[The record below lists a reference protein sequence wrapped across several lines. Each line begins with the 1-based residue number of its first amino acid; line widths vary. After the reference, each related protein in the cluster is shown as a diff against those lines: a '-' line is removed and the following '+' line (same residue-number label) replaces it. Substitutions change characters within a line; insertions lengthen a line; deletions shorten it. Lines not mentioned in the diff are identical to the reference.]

1 MPDNKEQYYTYLKD
15 AGANVPET
23 YESFTNTLSNPESS
37 QQYYDYLKENK
48 YNTPDTYESFQT
60 TLGITTPTE
69 GEGQEIAPVDVDQS
83 ALNAEAVLGIDEQLN
98 TLTAQATEAQQAIKS
113 NDETLFKLKEQI
125 DDSSTDIMMKQ
136 MLIDQ
141 FNQTEQATIE
151 TERTSQEMFQKKNE
165 LEIERQ
171 KLLPPEERE
180 EEVSVGAVEGFIN
193 SIQRGIA
200 QGEIAD
206 LMALG
211 SEPTREDI
219 LKIASLKREQEALPP
234 SDAYKEF
241 MQAKTVL
248 GMAKELVEDPIEI
261 TSQLV
266 TESMAALLR
275 HGWNRMAVA
284 GATGAAMGSVV
295 PGIGTIA
302 GGGYGLMSG
311 SVMAGYNL
319 EASNALLESLSEAGI
334 DLTDEQSMIDGFN
347 NPELMDK
354 AKSYAMKRAVPIAIF
369 DMFTAGIAGK
379 FLATGAKTFG
389 KKALRTGA
397 EFGIQ
402 MTGAGLGE
410 TSAQLIS
417 KGEITPTEIFAEMIG
432 ELGGGAPDVVVGTF
446 INREKK
452 GDSSLKDMVQADI
465 PQELVDQM
473 TDISEGLG
481 EITPEQSAKIKEDY
495 AQAQEAKEVI
505 PEAHQD
511 NEKVI
516 DLVVKKQQLQKEIG
530 AYELEVS
537 AMDDVFKPEY
547 QKIIKDKQTEV
558 TQLDKDIVNELKPT
572 KDAVQEPSTE
582 EIPFRDE
589 TSVSEE
595 VGKEVPSKEPTKEG
609 EEVVK
614 PTEDKKPTPVKV
626 PQKERRSEE
635 IAKERGVEFT
645 TQEEAERF
653 IAEESESPLEIAETF
668 ASTETP
674 ESTKSYKHEAIEGA
688 NIQITNKE
696 FNQYFDK
703 KAKTVTLAR
712 RFIKEGRKIP
722 LDTKLQELSETAGIE
737 ITPQDFVKY
746 MEVQQGKAS
755 IIKSEPIK
763 KKLRDR
769 FFELTGKK
777 LTPKFAEATINNE
790 AKKAVDKIKYDYD
803 KNIEKEYTDFNEAE
817 QGYYEDFKRQAAA
830 LESAK
835 VVSDVKRDEKVGEGA
850 KPKEEAEPETIGI
863 SRAKRKELR
872 EELGMKPEAK
882 LTDLEKH
889 TDQFLHDEAN
899 RLVESGEAN
908 PSTIAEELLSGKG
921 KFTDLTGA
929 ILARGLL
936 DLNIKRKDQ
945 QKEIFDARS
954 NADAAKEDIAYDGF
968 MDSLASMEVIHN
980 AIKKKGTETGRA
992 LQSFKKLINTD
1003 YTIGAVYARF
1013 KKRKKGQP
1021 LDKAFL
1027 EHLTEKVL
1035 EIEQLKEKQ
1044 TVLEQQIEDIPKD
1057 QRKKPT
1063 KRAKSKKRL
1072 NELKDERKQLFSDW
1086 KKYRD
1091 GGANPVVKNAMVPI
1105 GDKDYVFLA
1114 RLALNYA
1121 ESGVINVQELSAKL
1135 RADVK
1140 KHLNMRLTDIEID
1153 AILQT
1158 EVEGEKVL
1166 AAFDFEQLEDS
1177 LKETKIE
1184 TEKKKRNLDKEEK
1197 AFEWVDL
1204 LDKDNMKENFIRVVG
1219 LPRSLRSSFDLSA
1232 PFRQGLVGT
1241 IAHPKSG
1248 AKAMYQMFAQV
1259 FSEKNYENW
1268 IVEYKQSSDWALAEK
1283 SGLFITD
1290 ETDIHQREEEFISD
1304 LGEKLPLGIG
1314 KGVRASAR
1322 AYSGYLNVLRAD
1334 IFKNG
1339 VKSFEKRGYTFD
1351 SDPEVFEQWADF
1363 TNNMTCRGKMPT
1375 KVLEN
1380 AAPLL
1385 TAVIW
1390 SPSLIVSRINL
1401 LSHRHLWGRSV
1412 PRVVKIKAA
1421 YDMMKMWG
1429 FTIGVLTLANSSGAE
1444 VEDDPRSSDFG
1455 KIKVGN
1461 RRYDVTGGLAAY
1473 ITLSARFA
1481 TKQRKSTSTG
1491 EMRTISRY
1499 LYPYHDRIDLLATF
1513 ARYKVSPLV
1522 GAGINMVAEADAMG
1536 MPTNALK
1543 EISQLAMPLSL
1554 MESYSALERGGPLE
1568 LLKTGVPSMLGVGVG
1583 VYGAQDEEADIRED
1597 LIQERKWEAEDY
1609 EGNWISHGLDAMVG
1623 D

>member
-1 MPDNKEQYYTYLKD
+1 
-15 AGANVPET
+15 
-23 YESFTNTLSNPESS
+23 LSGDEG
-37 QQYYDYLKENK
+37 EVA
-48 YNTPDTYESFQT
+48 
-60 TLGITTPTE
+60 PTE
-69 GEGQEIAPVDVDQS
+69 DVPQEIAEVEVS
-83 ALNAEAVLGIDEQLN
+83 EEEIRAEALLGVDEQMS
-98 TLTAQATEAQQAIKS
+98 TLTAQATEAKQAIEANNES
-113 NDETLFKLKEQI
+113 LFELKARI
-125 DDSSTDIMMKQ
+125 DDPSTDIMMKQ
-136 MLIDQ
+136 MLIDE

-151 TERTSQEMFQKKNE
+151 TEKTSQELFQQHNE

-171 KLLPPEERE
+171 KLLPTEERE
-180 EEVSVGAVEGFIN
+180 EEVSVGAIDGFLN
-193 SIQRGIA
+193 SIKRGVA

-211 SEPTREDI
+211 TEPTREDI
-219 LKIASLKREQEALPP
+219 LKIASLKREQAALPP
-234 SDAYKEF
+234 SDAYNEF
-241 MQAKTVL
+241 TQAKTV
-248 GMAKELVEDPIEI
+248 GAMAKKLAEDPFEI

-284 GATGAAMGSVV
+284 GAAGAAAGSVV
-295 PGIGTIA
+295 PGIGTAI

-311 SVMAGYNL
+311 GIMAGYNL
-319 EASNALLESLSEAGI
+319 EASNALLESLAEAGI

-354 AKSYAMKRAVPIAIF
+354 AKSYAMKRAVPIALI

-389 KKALRTGA
+389 KKALQTSIEMGV
-397 EFGIQ
+397 Q
-402 MTGAGLGE
+402 SVGAGVGE
-410 TSAQLIS
+410 ATAQLIS
-417 KGEITPTEIFAEMIG
+417 KGETTPTEIFAEMVG
-432 ELGGGAPDVVVGTF
+432 ALGSGLPDIAVGTF
-446 INREKK
+446 INKEKK
-452 GDSSLKDMVQADI
+452 GKSNIKEMVQTDI
-465 PQELVDQM
+465 PQESVDQM

-495 AQAQEAKEVI
+495 AKAQEAKKVI

-530 AYELEVS
+530 AYKSEVS

-547 QKIIKDKQTEV
+547 ERIIKDKETEV
-558 TQLDKDIVNELKPT
+558 QKLDKDIVNEIKPT
-572 KDAVQEPSTE
+572 EDAVQKPSTE
-582 EIPFRDE
+582 EIPIRE
-589 TSVSEE
+589 EASVSEE
-595 VGKEVPSKEPTKEG
+595 VGKEVPSKEPTTEG
-609 EEVVK
+609 KEEVAK
-614 PTEDKKPTPVKV
+614 PTEDKKPTPVKA

-635 IAKERGVEFT
+635 IAKERGVEFA

-696 FNQYFDK
+696 FNQYFDQ

-737 ITPQDFVKY
+737 ITPQDFVEY

-755 IIKSEPIK
+755 LIKSEPIK

-777 LTPKFAEATINNE
+777 LTPKLAETTIINE
-790 AKKAVDKIKYDYD
+790 AKKVVDKVKFDYD
-803 KNIEKEYTDFNEAE
+803 KNIEQEYTDFKEAE

-835 VVSDVKRDEKVGEGA
+835 VAGDVKRDEKVGEGE
-850 KPKEEAEPETIGI
+850 KPKVEPETIGI
-863 SRAKRKELR
+863 SRAKRAELR

-882 LTDLEKH
+882 LTDLDEH
-889 TDQFLHDEAN
+889 TDQYLHDEAN
-899 RLVESGEAN
+899 KLVDSGKAN
-908 PSTIAEELLSGKG
+908 PSQIAEELLSGKG
-921 KFTDLTGA
+921 KFNDLTAA
-929 ILARGLL
+929 ILERGLL
-936 DLNIKRKDQ
+936 DLNIKRKIQ
-945 QKEIFDARS
+945 QKEVFDARA
-954 NADAAKEDIAYDGF
+954 NADAAKEEVAYDAF

-980 AIKKKGTETGRA
+980 AIKKKGTETGRT
-992 LQSFKKLINTD
+992 LQSFKKLIKED
-1003 YTIGAVYARF
+1003 YTMGAVYSRF
-1013 KKRKKGQP
+1013 KKRNKGKE
-1021 LDKAFL
+1021 LDRAL
-1027 EHLTEKVL
+1027 LDHLTEKVL
-1035 EIEQLKEKQ
+1035 EIDQLKEKQ
-1044 TVLEQQIEDIPKD
+1044 AVLEQQIKDIPKD
-1057 QRKKPT
+1057 QQKKPT

-1072 NELKDERKQLFSDW
+1072 NELKEERSQIFNDW
-1086 KKYRD
+1086 KQYRK
-1091 GGANPVVKNAMVPI
+1091 GNPNDAVKNAMIPI

-1114 RLALNYA
+1114 KLALNYS
-1121 ESGVINVQELSAKL
+1121 ETGVINIQELSTKL
-1135 RADVK
+1135 KADVK
-1140 KHLNMRLTDIEID
+1140 KHLNMRLTDDEVD

-1177 LKETKIE
+1177 VKETKIDVD
-1184 TEKKKRNLDKEEK
+1184 KKKRALNNEEN
-1197 AFEWVDL
+1197 AFRWADL
-1204 LDKDNMKENFIRVVG
+1204 LAKDDIKESLIRVIG
-1219 LPRSLRSSFDLSA
+1219 LPRSLMSSFDLSA

-1268 IVEYKQSSDWALAEK
+1268 IVEYKQSAQWELADK

-1304 LGEKLPLGIG
+1304 LGEKMPLGIG
-1314 KGVRASAR
+1314 KGIRASAR
-1322 AYSGYLNVLRAD
+1322 AYSAYLNVLRSD
-1334 IFKNG
+1334 IFENG

-1351 SDPEVFEQWADF
+1351 NDPAVFEKWASF
-1363 TNNMTCRGKMPT
+1363 TNNITGRGKMP
-1375 KVLEN
+1375 KGALQD

-1385 TAVIW
+1385 TTVIW
-1390 SPSLIVSRINL
+1390 SPSLIASRLNL
-1401 LSHRHLWGRSV
+1401 LSHKHVWGKSV
-1412 PRVVKIKAA
+1412 PKVVKVKAA
-1421 YDMMKMWG
+1421 YDMMKMWT
-1429 FTIGVLTLANSSGAE
+1429 FTVGVLALANAAGAE

-1455 KIKVGN
+1455 KIKVGY

-1473 ITLSARFA
+1473 ITLASRLA
-1481 TKQRKSTSTG
+1481 TKQRKSTRTG
-1491 EMRTISRY
+1491 EMKTISRY
-1499 LYPYHDRIDLLATF
+1499 LYPYHDRVDLVGTF
-1513 ARYKVSPLV
+1513 GRYKLSPLV
-1522 GAGINMVAEADAMG
+1522 GVGINIVAEADAMG
-1536 MPTNALK
+1536 MPTSAAK
-1543 EISQLAMPLSL
+1543 EMLGLLVPLSIN
-1554 MESYSALERGGPLE
+1554 ESYSALERGGPLE

-1583 VYGAQDEEADIRED
+1583 VYGEQDEEADIRED
-1597 LIQERKWEAEDY
+1597 LVQERKWEAEDY
-1609 EGNWISHGLDAMVG
+1609 EGNWVSRLIDAMVG